1 MNIIFDSPQV
11 EVLKQR
17 HVLLELDTF
26 LIGNQSAPIKSWC
39 VVEQIP
45 INEINTAEHYQKLH
59 VSLIEHYHKRNWS
72 VCKDAIALLKGKWG
86 GELDSFY
93 DTLSDRITQLKDQ
106 DLPESWSG
114 IIDKA

>member
-11 EVLKQR
+11 EILKQR

-26 LIGNQSAPIKSWC
+26 LIGNNLQAIKSWC

-45 INEINTAEHYQKLH
+45 INEVSTAEHYQKLH
-59 VSLIEHYHKRNWS
+59 ASLIEHYNKKNWS
-72 VCKDAIALLKGKWG
+72 VCKDAIVLLKGRWG

-93 DTLSDRITQLKDQ
+93 HTLDDRISQLKDQ
-106 DLPESWSG
+106 SLPESWSG
-114 IIDKA
+114 IIVKA

>member
-11 EVLKQR
+11 DTLKQR

-26 LIGNQSAPIKSWC
+26 VIGTNTNPIKSWC

-45 INEINTAEHYQKLH
+45 INEINTADHYQKLH
-59 VSLIEHYHKRNWS
+59 ASLMEHYHKKNWS
-72 VCKDAIALLKGKWG
+72 VCKDAIVLLKGRWG

-93 DTLSDRITQLKDQ
+93 SNLLDRINQLSTQ
-106 DLPESWSG
+106 DLDDSWSG
-114 IIDKA
+114 VIVKS